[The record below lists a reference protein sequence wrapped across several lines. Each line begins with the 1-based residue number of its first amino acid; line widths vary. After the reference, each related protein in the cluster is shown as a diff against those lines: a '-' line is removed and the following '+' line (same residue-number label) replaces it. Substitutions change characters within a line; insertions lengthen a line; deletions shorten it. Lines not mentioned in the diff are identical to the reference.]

1 MSPPSIH
8 PAQIFADVAEN
19 IHKHI
24 SPRAAVGFADPPYNQ
39 GMEYGGES
47 DDAMPDSE
55 YLQYLGGWVQSLSLA
70 VRPGGLVMFLVP
82 ERWADETSVLMKEHV
97 GPRYRRVIWH
107 ETFAQ
112 YNRHD
117 ITRGHRHLFMHRV
130 EGGPEIFNPE
140 AIRIPSARI
149 LMGDKRANPDGR
161 IPDDVWKIRRLQGT
175 SKDRVDWH
183 ECQLPPEILERIVR
197 GWTNPGDLIAEQFS
211 GSASLAR
218 MANRWGRRYIGVDI
232 NPEYVD
238 KGTARI
244 REESFGWALAH
255 LANET
260 PQQAWKRR
268 HEI

>member
-1 MSPPSIH
+1 MKPPSIH
-8 PAQIFADVAEN
+8 PVRIQCEDATRLAWQTSEATI
-19 IHKHI
+19 
-24 SPRAAVGFADPPYNQ
+24 GFADPPYNQ
-39 GMEYGGES
+39 GMDYGGHS
-47 DDAMPDSE
+47 CDTLDDDA
-55 YLQYLGGWVQSLSLA
+55 YRLNVLGWVSALGAA

-82 ERWADETSVLMKEHV
+82 ERWADFTGQLMTEIV
-97 GPRYRRVIWH
+97 GPRYRRIIWH

-117 ITRGHRHLFMHRV
+117 ITHGHRHLFMHRRK
-130 EGGPEIFNPE
+130 GGEPVFNPD
-140 AIRIPSARI
+140 AIRVPSTRI

-183 ECQLPPEILERIVR
+183 PCQMPPEILERIVR
-197 GWTNPGDLIAEQFS
+197 GWSNPGDLIAEQFS

-218 MANRWGRRYIGVDI
+218 IANRWGRRYIGVDI
-232 NPEYVD
+232 NPEYVSR
-238 KGTARI
+238 GTARV
-244 REESFGWALAH
+244 REEKFGWALAQH
-255 LANET
+255 GNET